1 MRKPGNPFSKD
12 AKTERGKAQAA
23 AARANR
29 TGDVREKTAGAAR
42 VAARL
47 DDGDSVTRDD
57 EADVIEDDGDEDVE
71 VTQTLG
77 TDVEPA
83 DTAAEYEHSEPFR
96 LLPPGHHH
104 DNDDSSSDDAITVP
118 ARTVSRTRVSSND
131 NAVAKQPKTVR
142 RSSSKKA
149 VKIDAT
155 GGLATDAAQ
164 DEVFETQSPDTR
176 GVRPA
181 IPYSQFAADTPLGV
195 TVQPAKPLSARA
207 AKRLRPKPTGPAKRH
222 KNQKKF
228 GR

>member
-47 DDGDSVTRDD
+47 NDGVSVTRDD
-57 EADVIEDDGDEDVE
+57 EADVIDDDGDEDVE
-71 VTQTLG
+71 VTQTSG

-83 DTAAEYEHSEPFR
+83 DTVAEDEHSEPFR
-96 LLPPGHHH
+96 LLPPGHHN
-104 DNDDSSSDDAITVP
+104 DNGDGSSADAITVP

-131 NAVAKQPKTVR
+131 NAVAKQSKTVR
-142 RSSSKKA
+142 RSSSKK
-149 VKIDAT
+149 VLKTDST
-155 GGLATDAAQ
+155 GDLATDAAQ
-164 DEVFETQSPDTR
+164 DEQSSDTR